1 MEFNTLLTIYYF
13 YINYCLLRGLLPC
26 WFKKINFFLHF
37 CGLEG
42 ARNIILKGYN
52 RNLII
57 SGFPEPSNIAPLRDS
72 CVNIFKCD
80 FTKVAFLRLV
90 DMISQKVIDQLTKV
104 IYKNLWK
111 TCRYLLTRAFV
122 IFSIS
127 RIFKAVLDLE
137 NIEILFSCLF
147 TISWNFQ
154 ILQIPC
160 VKR

>member
-1 MEFNTLLTIYYF
+1 MNWPLRGPSTLLVQK
-13 YINYCLLRGLLPC
+13 NR
-26 WFKKINFFLHF
+26 FFLHF

-72 CVNIFKCD
+72 CMNIFKCD
-80 FTKVAFLRLV
+80 FPKVAFLQLV
-90 DMISQKVIDQLTKV
+90 DMISRKVIDQLTKV
-104 IYKNLWK
+104 IYQNLWK
-111 TCRYLLTRAFV
+111 TCRYRLTRAFW

-127 RIFKAVLDLE
+127 RIFTAVLDLE
-137 NIEILFSCLF
+137 NIEIFFSCLF